1 MTYCI
6 LISHSA
12 TTISLVQI
20 LILDE
25 ADRLLGMG
33 FEKQINSIISHLPKL
48 RRTGLFSATQTEA
61 VEELSKAGL
70 RNPVRVEVR
79 AEAKQ
84 LSGSASV
91 NLTSS
96 KTPSGLHIEVFP
108 TVPECS
114 FIPNEDY
121 LCLGAC
127 YHILE
132 FLQFDSIL
140 NAKRT
145 RNHRSLYIS

>member
-1 MTYCI
+1 MTYYI

-12 TTISLVQI
+12 KTISFVQI

-33 FEKQINSIISHLPKL
+33 FEKQINSIISRLPKL

-84 LSGSASV
+84 LRDSASG
-91 NLTSS
+91 NSTSS
-96 KTPSGLHIEVFP
+96 KTPSGLHIEVCSHCF
-108 TVPECS
+108 TVLLIPMK
-114 FIPNEDY
+114 FIY
-121 LCLGAC
+121 VKV
-127 YHILE
+127 HIAI
-132 FLQFDSIL
+132 F
-140 NAKRT
+140 
-145 RNHRSLYIS
+145 